1 MEHSGAKTGEA
12 KIVEVFTL
20 RVFGELSYEKIGAIF
35 GHTANWACVTYCRAK
50 RKIQQMLKEA

>member
-1 MEHSGAKTGEA
+1 MKTGEA

-35 GHTANWACVTYCRAK
+35 GHTANLACVTYCRAK